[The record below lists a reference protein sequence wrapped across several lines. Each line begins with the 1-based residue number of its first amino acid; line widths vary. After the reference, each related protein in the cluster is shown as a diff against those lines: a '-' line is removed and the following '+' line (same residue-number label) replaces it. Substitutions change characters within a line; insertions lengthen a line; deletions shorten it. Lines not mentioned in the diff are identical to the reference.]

1 MRLRLNAADALTQ
14 GLLGLM
20 AAQFNLRPGLRRY
33 LTTRDGPLAFCVGI
47 ATTDGEVAQHIR
59 FRAGRAQAGRGLPND
74 ADVVLRFT
82 DREALRQLLDSTP
95 NEMLSHILGN
105 RLLLDGNMAYLQLFN
120 FLCALLL
127 NGRHTARL
135 QQQRQ
140 RDRARVAAQLGQGE
154 PGARAEFQARQG
166 QRLRAPERDPGVEFL
181 TDPYLA
187 DVHLDQFPRLQRF
200 LADHLDTP
208 PEVCIERPA
217 LLTAWYRD
225 HGFETDRDGR
235 PWSPVLRQAQA
246 FRNLMA
252 HKAPLI
258 RPDDRL
264 AGTTTAKPIC
274 GVILY
279 PDAHGTMI
287 WGELLSLAERPLNPY
302 RLRAADIDTL
312 HHDILPFWVRR
323 NFREWVRD
331 RHGNPDCLRLDERW
345 VAYFV
350 WKSVGISHTIPDFPR
365 LLAQGTE
372 GMIAELTRRLGDPD
386 LLPEQRDSLEAM
398 RLTLDGVNAYADN
411 LAREAAR
418 QADAA
423 TTDTD
428 RARLRQLALLCAQV
442 PRRPARS
449 LHEAL
454 QAIWTLWI
462 ALHME
467 NTNTGLSLGRLDQWL
482 QPYLRADLAALPADD
497 PNARP
502 RYLHDAIEL
511 LGCFFLRCTDH
522 LPLVPDLGNYLF
534 GGSSSDQAITLGGVT
549 PAGADGVNDMSYLLL
564 KVTELLSIRDP
575 NVNARYHP
583 EINSPTWLRRLCEVN
598 YLTAATPSMHND
610 LAVFA
615 SLRQHGYPEA
625 AIRDWAATG
634 CVEPTLCGQHM
645 GHTGSILF
653 NLVAA
658 LELTLHNGTHSQI
671 PDIAA
676 PRTGDPGANVFADFD
691 AFYAALVR
699 QLGFLIGHATTLNT
713 LLAEAHAA
721 LRPSPLLSSLTQGC
735 LDTGRDVTAG
745 GARYNSSGTANIGLA
760 DVVDSLLVIEQLV
773 YTEQRISFPRLI
785 RALKNNYQGDPELL
799 ALIRH
804 QVPLFGAG
812 DDRAVAMANRVT
824 ASLHALWRQRPEPRG
839 GHYTVGYWSMS
850 QHVAYGKLSA
860 ALPSGR
866 RAHQPFTPGLTPQA
880 HASKSFLDNIRDI
893 ARLTPEHLDNNIAC
907 NVKLTPSAHDSHAK
921 TIDTMRAYVD
931 AYCRLGGMQMQF
943 NVVTAE
949 VLKDAM
955 RHPEQ
960 YKNLLVRISGY
971 NAYFV
976 TLNRDM
982 QLELIERAQYGL

>member
-14 GLLGLM
+14 GLLSLM

-33 LTTRDGPLAFCVGI
+33 LTTRDGPLDCCVGL
-47 ATTDGEVAQHIR
+47 ATTDGDVAQHIR
-59 FRAGRAQAGRGLPND
+59 FRNGRARAGRGLPDD

-82 DREALRQLLDSTP
+82 DRDALRQLLDSTP
-95 NEMLSHILGN
+95 NEMLSHILRN
-105 RLLLDGNMAYLQLFN
+105 RLLLDGNMAQLQLFN

-127 NGRHTARL
+127 NDRHSARL
-135 QQQRQ
+135 QRQRQ
-140 RDRARVAAQLGQGE
+140 RDQDGIARQLGTGE
-154 PGARAEFQARQG
+154 PAARAEFQTRQG
-166 QRLRAPERDPGVEFL
+166 QRLHAPERDPGVEFL
-181 TDPYLA
+181 AAPYLPE
-187 DVHLDQFPRLQRF
+187 VRLDQFPRLQRF

-208 PEVCIERPA
+208 PRVCIERPA
-217 LLTAWYRD
+217 LLTAWYRA

-235 PWSPVLRQAQA
+235 PWSPLLRQAQA
-246 FRNLMA
+246 FRYLMA
-252 HKAPLI
+252 HKQALI

-264 AGTTTAKPIC
+264 AGTTTAQPIC
-274 GVILY
+274 GVVLY
-279 PDAHGTMI
+279 PEAHGTMI

-302 RLRAADIDTL
+302 RLDAADIDRL
-312 HHDILPFWVRR
+312 HHDILPFWVHR

-331 RHGNPDCLRLDERW
+331 HHGNPDCLRLDERW

-372 GMIAELTRRLGDPD
+372 GILADLAARLDDPD
-386 LLPEQRDSLEAM
+386 LAPDQREALTAM
-398 RLTLDGVNAYADN
+398 RITLDGVNAYADN
-411 LAREAAR
+411 LAREAGR
-418 QADAA
+418 QAAQAKSEAERDRLTTLAA
-423 TTDTD
+423 V
-428 RARLRQLALLCAQV
+428 CAEV

-454 QAIWTLWI
+454 QALWTLWI
-462 ALHME
+462 AVHME

-482 QPYLRADLAALPADD
+482 QPYFRADMAAQPDAA
-497 PNARP
+497 ARE

-549 PAGADGVNDMSYLLL
+549 PDGADGVNDLSYVLL
-564 KVTELLSIRDP
+564 KVTELLSLRDP

-583 EINSPTWLRRLCEVN
+583 ERNSATWLRRLCEVN

-615 SLRQHGYPEA
+615 ALRPHGYPEA

-634 CVEPTLCGQHM
+634 CVEPTLCGQHY
-645 GHTGSILF
+645 GHTGAILF

-658 LELTLHNGTHSQI
+658 LELTLHNGRHSQI
-671 PDIAA
+671 PDLQA
-676 PRTGDPGANVFADFD
+676 PVTGDPAANAFARFD
-691 AFYAALVR
+691 DFYAAFLT
-699 QLGFLIGHATTLNT
+699 QLRYLIGQAASLNR

-721 LRPSPLLSSLTQGC
+721 LRPTPLLSSLIQGSI
-735 LDTGRDVTAG
+735 DSGRDLSAG

-760 DVVDSLLVIEQLV
+760 DIVDSLLVIEQLV
-773 YTEQRISFPRLI
+773 YRERRIPFPRLI
-785 RALKNNYQGDPELL
+785 RALMSDYRDDPELL

-804 QVPLFGAG
+804 QVPLFGSG
-812 DDRAVAMANRVT
+812 DDRAAAMANRVT
-824 ASLHALWRQRPEPRG
+824 ASLHALWGEQQPPRG
-839 GHYTVGYWSMS
+839 GHYRVGYWSMS
-850 QHVAYGKLSA
+850 QHVAYGTLSA

-866 RAHQPFTPGLTPQA
+866 LAHKPFTPGLTPQA
-880 HASKSFLDNIRDI
+880 HASASFLDNIRDI
-893 ARLTPEHLDNNIAC
+893 ARLAPEHLDNNIAC
-907 NVKLTPSAHDSHAK
+907 NVKLTPSGHDSHAK
-921 TIDTMRAYVD
+921 TIDTMRAYVE
-931 AYCRLGGMQMQF
+931 AYCQLGGMQMQF
-943 NVVTAE
+943 NVVTAD

-955 RHPEQ
+955 RHPEL

-982 QLELIERAQYGL
+982 QLELIERAQYGV